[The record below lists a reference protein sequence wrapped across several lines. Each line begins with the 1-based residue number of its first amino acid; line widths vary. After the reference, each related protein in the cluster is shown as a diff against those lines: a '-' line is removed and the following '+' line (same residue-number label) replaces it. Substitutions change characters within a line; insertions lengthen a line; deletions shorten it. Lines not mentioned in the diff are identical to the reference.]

1 MNHVRLTVLVFLFT
15 ALLASTLSAQEKDDN
30 AAVGAVG
37 PLKFSGLM
45 FGDVYYYM
53 DAMDEDN
60 EDMNG
65 LQFRRIYITTDYT
78 INETFS
84 TRFRLEANDGV
95 LNSSGK
101 FGVLVKDAYLKWK
114 NLFSGSD
121 LILGISPTPS
131 ISAADAAWGYRAL
144 EKTLLDKN
152 KIVSSRD
159 VGIDLKGKVGDGS
172 LVKYWLKLGNNS
184 GNSPEGN
191 KFKRVYGMVQLNPA
205 SNLNIYLSADYAGM
219 PEVSDSVT
227 STMKGNGALVAS
239 GVLHYKSGSDFSV
252 GAEGF
257 YKSHANNFYAGAG
270 ESLSDQSGFG
280 LSVFTWIRLMDGVK
294 LVGRYD
300 TYDPNMD
307 SGVENDVRSLILAAV
322 DFTAANNV
330 NIMPGIE
337 VLGREGAD
345 NSDVIPRVTFFWK
358 F

>member
-1 MNHVRLTVLVFLFT
+1 MNHVRKSVLVFLLT
-15 ALLASTLSAQEKDDN
+15 ALLAPVLSAQEKKDN
-30 AAVGAVG
+30 AAIGAVG

-53 DAMDEDN
+53 DAMDEDD

-65 LQFRRIYITTDYT
+65 LQFRRIYITTDFT
-78 INETFS
+78 IDESFS
-84 TRFRLEANDGV
+84 TRFRIEANDGT
-95 LNSSGK
+95 LNSGGK
-101 FGVLVKDAYLKWK
+101 IGMIVKDAYLKWK

-131 ISAADAAWGYRAL
+131 IKAADAAWGYRAL
-144 EKTLLDKN
+144 EKTIMDKN

-159 VGIDLKGKVGDGS
+159 VGIDLKGKIGDGS
-172 LVKYWLKLGNNS
+172 FVKYWLKVGNNS

-191 KFKRVYGMVQLNPA
+191 KFKRVYGMVQLKPA
-205 SNLNIYLSADYAGM
+205 TNLNIYLSADYAGL
-219 PEVSDSVT
+219 PEVSDSVS
-227 STMKGNGALVAS
+227 STMKDNGALVAS
-239 GVLHYKSGSDFSV
+239 GVLHYKSRSDFSI

-257 YKSHANNFYAGAG
+257 YKSHANNFYAAAG
-270 ESLSDQSGFG
+270 EELSAQTGFG
-280 LSVFTWIRLMDGVK
+280 LSLFTWIRLMDGVK

-300 TYDPNMD
+300 TYDPNTD
-307 SGVENDVRSLILAAV
+307 SGIENDVQSLILAAV
-322 DFTAANNV
+322 DFRAANNV